1 MLEEMITQE
10 PFKYYHSNLA
20 HWSSMPRARILLF
33 LVDLGHIGRGHL
45 GKIDIVWPILF
56 KPGTMLKHTTSAPC
70 QFQVTLIKVTLIQ
83 KVKVIWGDL

>member
-1 MLEEMITQE
+1 MMMAA
-10 PFKYYHSNLA
+10 PG
-20 HWSSMPRARILLF
+20 LLCIASVPEWP
-33 LVDLGHIGRGHL
+33 LGRGHL

-56 KPGTMLKHTTSAPC
+56 RPGTMLKHTTSAPC